1 MPSSPHPAEGNF
13 SESVPGRDHF
23 FSPDSMIWRV
33 DREMI
38 LLLGGGRALLMQLAH
53 PKVAAGVSDHSRFR
67 EDPLG
72 RLHRTMDIMWSILFE
87 ELPKAEASLQ
97 AVNEVHRKVRG
108 TIKEGEALPKGTT
121 YDALDPDLLLWVH
134 ATLVESAL
142 LAYDLFVKPLSAH
155 EKSQYYTETKKLA
168 VLFGIPEAVVP
179 ASLEDFSN
187 YMSEMMTGAKIA
199 VGPTA
204 HVLAREILHPRPLV
218 LKIGGP
224 LSSFVTVGLLP
235 ERLREAYRLRWNER
249 REQAFRLLAKTIR
262 QLLPLIP
269 AVLRIVPHARAAEK
283 RLK

>member
-1 MPSSPHPAEGNF
+1 MPSSPHQ
-13 SESVPGRDHF
+13 SESI
-23 FSPDSMIWRV
+23 SPDIHPMSDRFFAPNSMIWRV
-33 DREMI
+33 DREKV

-72 RLHRTMDIMWSILFE
+72 RLHRTMDVMWSILFE

-97 AVNEVHRKVRG
+97 AVNDVHRKVRG

-134 ATLVESAL
+134 ATLVDSAL

-155 EKSQYYTETKKLA
+155 EKSQYYSETKKLG

-187 YMSEMMTGAKIA
+187 YMSERITGDTIA

-224 LSSFVTVGLLP
+224 LSSFVTAGLLP

-249 REQAFRLLAKTIR
+249 REKAFQLLAKTIR
-262 QLLPLIP
+262 QLLPLTP